1 MSINPDYALF
11 ALIAQSGSVSA
22 AGRALGISA
31 PMASKRL
38 MRLEER
44 LGTRLLYRTTR
55 RVVLTTA
62 GAKFYEDVTA
72 ILNAVREAEARLTGE
87 AQALSGRLR
96 ITAPT
101 SFGRMHI
108 APHLD
113 TFLRQ
118 YPSIHLELN
127 LSDSFSDLMSD
138 EFDLAVRIAGAPSR
152 SLTSYVLAPNRRIL
166 CASPS
171 YLAEHGSPV
180 TLRDLGPHRLLAA
193 QGQTP
198 WRMFGPEGDV
208 TVEAKSWVATNSSEV
223 IRELAIAGV
232 GIALRSLWDVSEA
245 LASGALVRVLER
257 YEGTKNVNI
266 LAVHPATPFVP
277 QRILA
282 FVGFLR
288 ALYQPNPPWVDV

>member
-22 AGRALGISA
+22 AARALGISA

-62 GAKFYEDVTA
+62 GARFCEDVTA

-101 SFGRMHI
+101 SFGRLHI

-113 TFLRQ
+113 TFLRHF
-118 YPSIHLELN
+118 PSIHLELN
-127 LSDSFSDLMSD
+127 LSDSFSDLMTD
-138 EFDLAVRIAGAPSR
+138 EFDLAVRIAGAPPR

-166 CASPS
+166 CAAPS
-171 YLAEHGSPV
+171 YLAEYGTPNK
-180 TLRDLGPHRLLAA
+180 LRDLGQHRLLAA

-198 WRMFGPEGDV
+198 WRMSGPEGY
-208 TVEAKSWVATNSSEV
+208 TNVEVKSWVATNSSEV

-232 GIALRSLWDVSEA
+232 GIALRSLWDVSDA

-282 FVGFLR
+282 FVDFLR
-288 ALYQPNPPWVDV
+288 DLYQPTPPWVDV

>member
-1 MSINPDYALF
+1 MSIIPDYALF
-11 ALIAQSGSVSA
+11 TLIAQSGSVSA
-22 AGRALGISA
+22 AARALGISA

-62 GAKFYEDVTA
+62 GAGFYEDVTA

-101 SFGRMHI
+101 SFGRLHI

-113 TFLRQ
+113 TFLRH

-127 LSDSFSDLMSD
+127 LSDSFSDLMTD
-138 EFDLAVRIAGAPSR
+138 EFDLAVRITGAPPR

-166 CASPS
+166 CAAPS
-171 YLAEHGSPV
+171 YLAAFGTPNK
-180 TLRDLGPHRLLAA
+180 LRDLAQHRLLAA

-198 WRMFGPEGDV
+198 WRISGPEGDT
-208 TVEAKSWVATNSSEV
+208 TVEVKSWVATNSSEV

-232 GIALRSLWDVSEA
+232 GIALRSLWDVSDA

-266 LAVHPATPFVP
+266 LAVHPAAPFVP

-282 FVGFLR
+282 FVDFLR
-288 ALYQPNPPWVDV
+288 DLYQPTPPWVDV

>member
-1 MSINPDYALF
+1 MNINPDYALF

-62 GAKFYEDVTA
+62 GARFYEDVTA
-72 ILNAVREAEARLTGE
+72 ILNAIREAEARLTGE

-101 SFGRMHI
+101 SFGRLHI

-113 TFLRQ
+113 KFLLR
-118 YPSIHLELN
+118 YPAIHVELN
-127 LSDSFSDLMSD
+127 LSDSFSDFMTD
-138 EFDLAVRIAGAPSR
+138 EFDLAVRIAGTLPRA
-152 SLTSYVLAPNRRIL
+152 LTSYVLSPNRRIL
-166 CASPS
+166 CAAPS
-171 YLAEHGSPV
+171 YLATHGWPV
-180 TLRDLGPHRLLAA
+180 SLRDLAQHRLLAA

-208 TVEAKSWVATNSSEV
+208 TIEVKSWVGTNSSEV
-223 IRELAIAGV
+223 IRELAVAGV
-232 GIALRSLWDVSEA
+232 GVALRSIWDVSEA
-245 LASGALVRVLER
+245 LANGALVRVLER

-266 LAVHPATPFVP
+266 LAVHPSAPFIP

-282 FVGFLR
+282 LVDFLR
-288 ALYQPNPPWVDV
+288 ELYQPTPPWVAG